1 MASVT
6 KNEHHQAAH
15 EEDAAQP
22 AIGRFSIFL
31 LIIVLL
37 IAGVTHYENMMQFPA
52 YQDAEGVNIS
62 NAWAM
67 LNTGDLTPYTYAYE
81 EAPTNTFVLAGW
93 SSLLGGF
100 DQFGFPLNTGRVLML
115 IFHLL
120 SVALV
125 FSATR
130 KVSDS
135 DLAAVI
141 AALLFALSPL
151 ALSIQRRVLADNVM
165 LFFLLASFY
174 LIVGRN
180 PNLYSFMASAIFF
193 GTAVLTKTTAFIFL
207 PPFLYIVTMTAHPHL
222 RRFAVNLWLTFSL
235 FLISLFPLYAQMRQE
250 LFPQGWIL
258 GGDFPHVSLVE
269 RILDRGPDT
278 GVFLNIGSGVAPAF
292 AEWTNLTN
300 LTADPVLIY
309 GGAIAVIFLAVMA
322 SDNKNLRPIAVAA
335 VGFAVGAF
343 LAGRIVI
350 SDIISLLPF
359 FAMSLGVVVAV
370 AANLVSGVASSFLK
384 PVFMVGTVVVLLY
397 PFWIF
402 YSARIEIYTLDQVGG
417 QVEAVEWIRTRVPAD
432 AFVLTD
438 AYAFVALR
446 EAGFPNAHHYWKADT
461 DPDVKFVLLSDN
473 HCEIDYIITTP
484 QVIGDI
490 DLYGLDLVRRA
501 VVNSRVLQTYEN
513 NGWTIEIRQ
522 VTRTN
527 CPLPSEIPA
536 TQGTTGDGTTQ
547 TDTQPQ
553 SSQPAGDEPAPL
565 SLDGE

>member
-6 KNEHHQAAH
+6 KNDEHAAPS
-15 EEDAAQP
+15 EDAGQQV
-22 AIGRFSIFL
+22 IGRFSIFL

-37 IAGVTHYENMMQFPA
+37 IAGVTHYEGMMRFPS
-52 YQDAEGVNIS
+52 YQDAEGENIA

-93 SSLLGGF
+93 TSLLGGF

-125 FSATR
+125 FSTTK
-130 KVSDS
+130 KVSDN

-165 LFFLLASFY
+165 LFFLLSSFY
-174 LIVGRN
+174 LIVGKE
-180 PNLYSFMASAIFF
+180 PNLYSYMASAIFF

-207 PPFLYIVTMTAHPHL
+207 PGFLYIVNMTAHPHL
-222 RRFAVNLWLTFSL
+222 RRFAVNLWMTFSI

-250 LFPQGWIL
+250 LFPEGWLL

-278 GVFLNIGSGVAPAF
+278 GVFLNIGSGIAPAF
-292 AEWTNLTN
+292 REWTDLQNI
-300 LTADPVLIY
+300 TADPVLIY

-322 SDNKNLRPIAVAA
+322 GDNKHLRPVAVAA
-335 VGFAVGAF
+335 VVFAIGAF

-359 FAMSLGVVVAV
+359 FAMALGIVVAV
-370 AANLVSGVASSFLK
+370 AANLVSGIGSSFLK
-384 PVFMVGTVVVLLY
+384 PVIMGGAVMVLLY

-402 YSARIEIYTLDQVGG
+402 YSARIELYTLDQVQD
-417 QVEAVEWIRTRVPAD
+417 QVDAVQWVQDRVPED
-432 AFVLTD
+432 AFIITD

-446 EAGFPNAHHYWKADT
+446 ENGYPNAHHYWKVDT
-461 DPDVKFVLLSDN
+461 DPDVKFTLLRDD

-490 DLYGLDLVRRA
+490 DLYQLDLVRRA
-501 VVNSRVLQTYEN
+501 LVNSRVLQTYEN
-513 NGWTIEIRQ
+513 NGWTVEIRQ

-527 CPLPSEIPA
+527 CDVREEIPTEDA
-536 TQGTTGDGTTQ
+536 STTAGDGASTT
-547 TDTQPQ
+547 DSQ
-553 SSQPAGDEPAPL
+553 SSSESAPL